1 MSQEI
6 WCLCFVLQK
15 MQVSSSDIVGIT
27 ETLLWTF
34 SAPLPSAIS
43 GNKILKKQPESIS
56 QSMIFGFP
64 RLTNLTHSYIAG
76 GSRDLA
82 ITSRTV
88 PNRSW
93 FFCMYLDMVI
103 SNDIKIGLIRV
114 HLKVYGHF
122 YRKWRDFG
130 TLNHVIVDHPISKP
144 YLKTSSPFDPPWSVY
159 PIYSQK

>member
-1 MSQEI
+1 MTLKNI
-6 WCLCFVLQK
+6 LQK
-15 MQVSSSDIVGIT
+15 KFCVGKTFLSDYTNNYWQNEYWTKWDIFAFSNYYCKWASYISVRIHLVGQRVFWGI
-27 ETLLWTF
+27 
-34 SAPLPSAIS
+34 
-43 GNKILKKQPESIS
+43 
-56 QSMIFGFP
+56 
-64 RLTNLTHSYIAG
+64 TNLTHSYIAG

-82 ITSRTV
+82 ISSRTV

-93 FFCMYLDMVI
+93 FFCIYLDMVI
-103 SNDIKIGLIRV
+103 SNDIKTGLIRV

-144 YLKTSSPFDPPWSVY
+144 TSPFDPPWSVY